1 MVYMSSPCGV
11 TNELLVT
18 HQDLL
23 SPRPKKTTTTAQN
36 TTQREETLAPL
47 SLKEFALENFR

>member
-1 MVYMSSPCGV
+1 MVHMSSPCGV

-18 HQDLL
+18 RQDLL
-23 SPRPKKTTTTAQN
+23 SPRPKKLTTAQN

-47 SLKEFALENFR
+47 SLKEFAMENFR